1 MARPEGNGNGC
12 GGDPVDRFA
21 NEHATLPIPAI
32 NQNTGQQTEHE
43 VGKTISAATI
53 PACAGERVRAKMRS
67 GRLIAE
73 MRLPS
78 TETSCPLQRTM

>member
-43 VGKTISAATI
+43 VGKTI
-53 PACAGERVRAKMRS
+53 ERGNDTGLR
-67 GRLIAE
+67 GGAE
-73 MRLPS
+73 D
-78 TETSCPLQRTM
+78 